1 MSSICLLIKPSSS
14 NCNLSCKYC
23 FYKDVSKNREVYTN
37 GNMTLETS
45 ENLIKN
51 IFNEDY
57 SLINF
62 AFQGGE
68 PTIIGIN
75 YFKTFINFVKE
86 YNKKN
91 IKVMYSIQTNGYM
104 LSEDFIKFFKENNF
118 LVGISLDGPKDINDS
133 LRCAPNYKGSFNKVK
148 NTINLL
154 KKYSIDFNI
163 LCVLTSFNSKHITK
177 VYNFFKKEDYR
188 YLQFIPCLDELKID
202 TSNTLNHFK
211 ENKYSLNPE
220 DYLYAL
226 NTLFKL
232 YKEDYFNNNYIS
244 IRQFDNY
251 IQMLLNNPPENCS
264 MSGTCGVYFVVEG
277 NGDVYPCDF
286 YSLDKYK
293 IGNVNETSFKDML
306 NSEISRT
313 FIKESKNI
321 SSKCTYCKYFTL
333 CRGGCKRYR
342 TSLDNERIP
351 FNEYCTAYYKFFEKN
366 LNDLIKIARTLL

>member
-23 FYKDVSKNREVYTN
+23 FYRDVSKNREIYNN

-45 ENLIKN
+45 ENLIK
-51 IFNEDY
+51 ITFNENY
-57 SLINF
+57 SLVNF
-62 AFQGGE
+62 TFQGGE
-68 PTIIGIN
+68 PTLAGIN
-75 YFKTFINFVKE
+75 YFKTFIDLVNK

-91 IKVMYSIQTNGYM
+91 IKVTYSIQTNGYM
-104 LSEDFIKFFKENNF
+104 LNENFIKFFKENDF

-133 LRCAPNYKGSFNKVK
+133 LRCVGNYKGSFNKVK

-154 KKYSIDFNI
+154 KKYNVNFNI

-177 VYNFFKKEDYR
+177 VYNFFKKEKYR
-188 YLQFIPCLDELKID
+188 YLQFIPCLDKLGVD
-202 TSNTLNHFK
+202 TSNNLNNFK
-211 ENKYSLNPE
+211 AIKYSLKPE

-232 YKEDYFNNNYIS
+232 YKEDYFNNSYIS

-264 MSGTCGVYFVVEG
+264 MSGICGIYFVVES

-286 YSLDKYK
+286 YSLDQYK
-293 IGNVNETSFKDML
+293 IGNVNKTSFKNMI
-306 NSEISRT
+306 NSKILKI
-313 FIKESKNI
+313 FIEESKNI
-321 SSKCTYCKYFTL
+321 SSQCTNCKYFPL

-342 TSLDNERIP
+342 TTLDNNGIN
-351 FNEYCTAYYKFFEKN
+351 FNKYCTAYYNFFEKN
-366 LNDLIKIARTLL
+366 LNDIIKIARTLL